1 MYHTNFIKATY
12 HDLKFFFK
20 KEKDRVYEIL
30 DLHEIDLIESTKIV
44 MLQGVTKSTYKRPS
58 ISIVL
63 KLSRMEQL
71 AHAKLS

>member
-12 HDLKFFFK
+12 HDLKFFLK

>member
-12 HDLKFFFK
+12 HDLKFFLK

-44 MLQGVTKSTYKRPS
+44 MLQPCRVSPNQHIKDLASP
-58 ISIVL
+58 
-63 KLSRMEQL
+63 LS
-71 AHAKLS
+71 

>member
-1 MYHTNFIKATY
+1 M
-12 HDLKFFFK
+12 
-20 KEKDRVYEIL
+20 YEIL

>member
-12 HDLKFFFK
+12 HDLKIFLK